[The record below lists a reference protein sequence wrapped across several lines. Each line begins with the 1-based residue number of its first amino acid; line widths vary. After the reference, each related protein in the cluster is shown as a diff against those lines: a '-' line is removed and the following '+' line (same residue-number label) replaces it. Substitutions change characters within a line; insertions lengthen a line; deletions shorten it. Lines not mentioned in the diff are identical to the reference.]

1 MSNIIKEWNNR
12 TIRVREDRYVSLTDM
27 AQASGKLFADWRRTK
42 STESYLETLSSI
54 MGIPIM
60 GLIESKIGGSPENT
74 GTWGHPKVA
83 IRFAQ
88 WCSDKFAVQVDM
100 WIDELMTTGQV
111 SLIQKPYQILGAYQ
125 ERVKEMFDQL
135 PLIPKGYWC
144 VLHESANIL
153 IWVETQLKCP
163 VDKSDLLDGSIG
175 KSWSNYRS
183 DKSWALDRIKFPY
196 TFPCG
201 KKVEPWCYRM
211 SELGYFR
218 SFLQDDYC
226 PNGLLAYLNRKYPGI
241 VKV

>member
-1 MSNIIKEWNNR
+1 MSNLSYNGQIIEQRNLDGYVNATQMCQANGKRINDWTTTKE
-12 TIRVREDRYVSLTDM
+12 
-27 AQASGKLFADWRRTK
+27 AQAYL
-42 STESYLETLSSI
+42 SYLSTDT
-54 MGIPIM
+54 GIPATE
-60 GLIESKIGGSPENT
+60 LIKQIKPNVNKGIGG
-74 GTWGHPKVA
+74 GTWIHPDLA
-83 IRFAQ
+83 ICLGR
-88 WCSDKFAVQVDM
+88 WISVEFAVWCDRHIKKYLESGTVVQ
-100 WIDELMTTGQV
+100 
-111 SLIQKPYQILGAYQ
+111 PHQILGAYQ